1 MKVAIK
7 RPYWALVV
15 VRPLWCSLS
24 NSLNAGRTRFFT
36 RLIKYSKMAA
46 LVNFSPMS
54 PKLFRTY
61 PHREED
67 RGIDLAPLFL
77 WLVLLKLLCNQ
88 LKIFV
93 NLTFSQKV
101 WPIFLFWFT
110 SCAELRV
117 TFWFCCGKNVKLSL
131 LSVIKEVWCK
141 KCCNASAGKV
151 LRRFRCHGE
160 KFTLGAHWEFEC
172 IHFF

>member
-1 MKVAIK
+1 
-7 RPYWALVV
+7 
-15 VRPLWCSLS
+15 
-24 NSLNAGRTRFFT
+24 
-36 RLIKYSKMAA
+36 
-46 LVNFSPMS
+46 MS
-54 PKLFRTY
+54 PKLFGAY

-101 WPIFLFWFT
+101 WPFVLFWFT

-117 TFWFCCGKNVKLSL
+117 LWVQQNRSDILVL
-131 LSVIKEVWCK
+131 LWQKCQIFKVFYLWLKKFDTKINAILVISELM
-141 KCCNASAGKV
+141 ASAGKV
-151 LRRFRCHGE
+151 LRCFCCHGE
-160 KFTLGAHWEFEC
+160 KFTQGGMSGFDHTECEFPD
-172 IHFF
+172 IRTLNRRISDPMLIQFFSASIMMFFFL